1 MLAILSP
8 FLGIFGSLLPRLVAF
23 LEKRQE
29 LKHEIE
35 LTTLRMEM
43 ATRDAENQLVIKN
56 IEADIAE
63 SKSVRSFDSDIDGG
77 KFINALRASVRPVIT
92 YMFFLLFVSV
102 KVAAAYTMIQNGDS
116 IPVMLDA
123 VWDDESM
130 ALFATIMAFWFG
142 SRVLEKM
149 GYGGMNSPRIR

>member
-35 LTTLRMEM
+35 LITLRMEM

-63 SKSVRSFDSDIDGG
+63 SKSVRSFDSDVDGG